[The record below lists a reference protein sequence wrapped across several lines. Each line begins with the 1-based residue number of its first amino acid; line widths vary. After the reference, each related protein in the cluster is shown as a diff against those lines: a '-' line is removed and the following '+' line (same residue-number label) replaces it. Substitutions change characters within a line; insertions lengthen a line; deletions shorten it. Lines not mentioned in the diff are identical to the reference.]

1 MIDGS
6 AFAWRNDAL
15 VSGEY
20 WRLVT
25 GHFVHYSL
33 AHAALN
39 LLGAALVFALYR
51 RRYSSI
57 GWLTL
62 IAWSIVVIDVG
73 LLFATDVV
81 WYVGASGV
89 LHAAMAAGIL
99 DDLLRRERY
108 AWPIAILG
116 ATKLGYELRF
126 GALPWPGA
134 ANSEMPVIYA
144 AHFLGVAAGL
154 TWSSWWHVRHR

>member
-6 AFAWRNDAL
+6 ALAWRNDAL
-15 VSGEY
+15 LSGEY

-39 LLGAALVFALYR
+39 LLGAVLVFTLYGR
-51 RRYSSI
+51 RFSSI
-57 GWLTL
+57 GWLSL
-62 IAWSIVVIDVG
+62 FAWSIVVIDIG
-73 LLFATDVV
+73 LLLATDVV

-108 AWPIAILG
+108 AWPIAALG

-126 GALPWPGA
+126 GALPWPSVGSGA
-134 ANSEMPVIYA
+134 MPVIYA
-144 AHFLGVAAGL
+144 AHLLGVVAGL
-154 TWSSWWHVRHR
+154 TWSSWWRARHR